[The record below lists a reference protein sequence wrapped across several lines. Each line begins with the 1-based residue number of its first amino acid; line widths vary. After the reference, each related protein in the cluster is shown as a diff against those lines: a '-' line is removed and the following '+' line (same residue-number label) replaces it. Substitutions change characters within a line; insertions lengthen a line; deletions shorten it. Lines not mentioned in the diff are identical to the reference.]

1 MGGWSAPSHDRF
13 TPGKETRYPLYRRL
27 GGPRG
32 RFGQV
37 REISSQPGFD
47 PRTVQSVASGHR
59 VCTVPAH
66 SSLPKLKK
74 KKSVFFR
81 PAPWQQRN
89 MHLPR
94 GAATDELRTFYSQ
107 TGYNSLLL
115 HQPINV
121 HVFVGW
127 CINCNDMH
135 STSNIPKTQLHFMC
149 QIILKSGAWGGV
161 VVKALRY

>member
-32 RFGQV
+32 RFGRV

-74 KKSVFFR
+74 KNQCSFV
-81 PAPWQQRN
+81 
-89 MHLPR
+89 
-94 GAATDELRTFYSQ
+94 
-107 TGYNSLLL
+107 LLL
-115 HQPINV
+115 DNKETCTFRAGLLRMNLELSIHKPATIHYFYIN
-121 HVFVGW
+121 
-127 CINCNDMH
+127 
-135 STSNIPKTQLHFMC
+135 Q
-149 QIILKSGAWGGV
+149 
-161 VVKALRY
+161 